1 MMKIR
6 TNLRGIQSFLIRK
19 EKDIIQ
25 IMLAAVLIAYM
36 VMQRFI
42 S

>member
-1 MMKIR
+1 MEKKRIDLR
-6 TNLRGIQSFLIRK
+6 TIHAYLVRK

-25 IMLAAVLIAYM
+25 IMLAAVLILYM
-36 VMQRFI
+36 VLQQF